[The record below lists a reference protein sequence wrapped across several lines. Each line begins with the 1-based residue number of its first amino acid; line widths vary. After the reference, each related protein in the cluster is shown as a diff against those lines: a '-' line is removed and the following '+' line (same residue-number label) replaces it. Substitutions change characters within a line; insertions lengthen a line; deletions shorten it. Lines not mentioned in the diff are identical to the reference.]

1 MDDIL
6 GLPLHPLIVHAPV
19 ILVPLAAL
27 GTLLVLFSTTLRER
41 FGWLTAGLA
50 VLAAGSAIA
59 ARLSGEL
66 FLTQLGVG
74 GAAVNTHRMWGQ
86 LAPFPAVAMAVLLI
100 GALLLRNRAGALWWI
115 AVGLAAAA
123 AVVSL
128 GLIVLTGHS
137 GATAVWGGVLG

>member
-1 MDDIL
+1 VDVL
-6 GLPLHPLIVHAPV
+6 GLPLHPLVVHAAV
-19 ILVPLAAL
+19 VLVPLAAL
-27 GTLLVLFSTTLRER
+27 ATLLVLFSGKLRER
-41 FGWLTAGLA
+41 YGWLTGGLSL
-50 VLAAGSAIA
+50 VAAGSAIA

-86 LAPFPAVAMAVLLI
+86 LAPIPAVTMAVLLI
-100 GALLLRNRAGALWWI
+100 VALLLRNRTGPLWWI
-115 AVGLAAAA
+115 VAGLAAAA

-128 GLIVLTGHS
+128 GMILITGHS

>member
-1 MDDIL
+1 MDNIL
-6 GLPLHPLIVHAPV
+6 GLPLHPLIVHAAV
-19 ILVPLAAL
+19 VLVPLAAL
-27 GTLLVLFSTTLRER
+27 GALVVLFSGTLRER
-41 FGWLTAGLA
+41 FGWLAAGLA
-50 VLAAGSAIA
+50 LLGAASAIA

-100 GALLLRNRAGALWWI
+100 AALLLRNRTGALWWVV
-115 AVGLAAAA
+115 AGLAAAA

-128 GLIVLTGHS
+128 GLILLTGHS

>member
-1 MDDIL
+1 MEDIL
-6 GLPLHPLIVHAPV
+6 GLPLHPLVVHAPV
-19 ILVPLAAL
+19 VLVPLAAL
-27 GTLLVLFSTTLRER
+27 GALLVLFSGSLRDR

-50 VLAAGSAIA
+50 IAAAASAIA

-74 GAAVNTHRMWGQ
+74 GEAVNTHRMWGQ
-86 LAPFPAVAMAVLLI
+86 LAPWPAVAMAVLLV
-100 GALLLRNRAGALWWI
+100 AAMLLRNRTGALWWI
-115 AVGLAAAA
+115 VVGLAAAA

-128 GLIVLTGHS
+128 GLILITGHS